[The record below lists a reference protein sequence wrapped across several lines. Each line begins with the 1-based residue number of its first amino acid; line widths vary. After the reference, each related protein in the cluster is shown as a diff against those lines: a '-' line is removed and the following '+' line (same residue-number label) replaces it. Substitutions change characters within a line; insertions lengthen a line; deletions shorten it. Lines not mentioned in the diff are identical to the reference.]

1 MALSPLN
8 NRTVPGPLRLL
19 QVVVTLCTLEDSKSR
34 GTLTDIPQIMIP
46 KSILTELVP
55 LSYREV
61 AHGTAPHWRAEV
73 KRTGTQDKEG
83 EPQNGDLPGSTAAM
97 NQTQLNKRK
106 QYIKSGLSS
115 LERFTLRTDFT
126 ISPVQDLRYQQS
138 FLLSEGHRVS
148 QNISVEK
155 KCRCAAPSP
164 GSERTKSRDHTFR
177 SSRSQSS
184 VRHTNINFFSPM
196 NYFYATD
203 FAQNNHLN

>member
-19 QVVVTLCTLEDSKSR
+19 QVVVTWCTLEDSKSR

-115 LERFTLRTDFT
+115 LERFTRRTDFT
-126 ISPVQDLRYQQS
+126 ISPVQDL
-138 FLLSEGHRVS
+138 
-148 QNISVEK
+148 
-155 KCRCAAPSP
+155 
-164 GSERTKSRDHTFR
+164 
-177 SSRSQSS
+177 
-184 VRHTNINFFSPM
+184 
-196 NYFYATD
+196 
-203 FAQNNHLN
+203 